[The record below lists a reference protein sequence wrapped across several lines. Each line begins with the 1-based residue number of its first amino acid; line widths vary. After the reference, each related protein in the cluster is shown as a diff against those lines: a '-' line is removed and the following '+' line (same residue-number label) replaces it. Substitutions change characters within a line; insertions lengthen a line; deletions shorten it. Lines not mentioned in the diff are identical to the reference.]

1 MSVAAARRSQERSE
15 PASPARGLSVVCVGG
30 GTGLA
35 TLLSGLKAHVGL
47 PAEGAGSPLTPVAKL
62 TAIVTVSDDGG
73 SSGRLREEFQILP
86 PGDVRNCI
94 AALSEDTTFL
104 LRLFN
109 YRFEGNGTLGGHS
122 FGNLLLTALTSV
134 TGDFVHAVKLV
145 GEVLAIKGTIYPS
158 TCENVRLAAE
168 LEDGT
173 LVRGESRIS
182 QSVLPIRS
190 VMLEPGG
197 CAALPESLQAIAGA
211 DLVVLGPGSPY
222 TSIVPNLLVHGLAD
236 AVRKS
241 AARKVLVC
249 NLMTQTGETRGF
261 RASDHARVLRKL
273 AGEGLFD
280 TVLVNSRV
288 PPGTLI
294 EKYRREGA
302 DVVAFDAEGFEG
314 LGVQVVCRD
323 LMSATDLVRHE
334 PDTLAREVLALVQA

>member
-1 MSVAAARRSQERSE
+1 MSVASALRPSGQSE
-15 PASPARGLSVVCVGG
+15 SVSPTAGVNVVCVGG

-35 TLLSGLKAHVGL
+35 TLLSGLKAHIG
-47 PAEGAGSPLTPVAKL
+47 PGAGEEPGRDAVARL

-86 PGDVRNCI
+86 PGDIRNCI
-94 AALSEDTTFL
+94 AALSEDTSLL

-158 TCENVRLAAE
+158 TCENVRLSAE

-173 LVRGESRIS
+173 QIRGESRIS
-182 QSVLPIRS
+182 QSTIPIRS
-190 VMLEPGG
+190 VRLEPGN
-197 CAALPESLQAIAGA
+197 CPALPETLRAIEAA
-211 DLVVLGPGSPY
+211 DLIVLGPGSLY
-222 TSIVPNLLVHGLAD
+222 TSIVPNLLVGGLAD
-236 AVRKS
+236 AVRRS
-241 AARKVLVC
+241 PARKVLVC

-261 RASDHARVLRKL
+261 TASEHARVLGRT

-280 TVLVNSRV
+280 TVLVNSRI
-288 PPGTLI
+288 PPGGLI
-294 EKYRREGA
+294 EKYRKEGA
-302 DVVAFDAEGFEG
+302 EVVRFDPEGFAEM
-314 LGVQVVCRD
+314 GVEVVSRD

-334 PDTLAREVLALVQA
+334 PDTLAREVLALVRT